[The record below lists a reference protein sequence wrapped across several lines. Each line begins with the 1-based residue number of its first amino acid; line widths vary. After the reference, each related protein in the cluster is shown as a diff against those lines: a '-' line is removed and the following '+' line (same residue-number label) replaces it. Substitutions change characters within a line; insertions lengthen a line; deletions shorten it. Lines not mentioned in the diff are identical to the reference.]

1 MSHSPQ
7 FEEAPAG
14 LSKRAAQ
21 RLIQRA
27 LVLAARSRKVRQHIR
42 EADLTSVW
50 TIVDWGLE
58 WAVMIRRGKLDFD
71 RRLPH
76 QPDIRVAWPTAEAFF
91 AQTEAADSSVG
102 PSEHEVQPMDQS
114 VAQYEGPHEVRRT
127 WNVIHQAFRAALNEL
142 LQNPVDQDGRS
153 LL

>member
-1 MSHSPQ
+1 MSHSAD
-7 FEEAPAG
+7 FESSPGG

-27 LVLAARSRKVRQHIR
+27 LVLAGRDRNVRQHIR

-50 TIVDWGLE
+50 SISDWGLE
-58 WAVMIRRGKLDFD
+58 WAVAIRRGKLDFD

-76 QPDIRVAWPTAEAFF
+76 KPDIRVSWPTAESFF
-91 AQTEAADSSVG
+91 QDTHATREGSGS
-102 PSEHEVQPMDQS
+102 M
-114 VAQYEGPHEVRRT
+114 QYEGPSGARRM
-127 WNVIHQAFRAALNEL
+127 WDIIHHAFRSALTDL

-153 LL
+153 LV

>member
-1 MSHSPQ
+1 MSHSAD
-7 FEEAPAG
+7 FESSPGG

-27 LVLAARSRKVRQHIR
+27 LVLAARSRNVRQHIR

-50 TIVDWGLE
+50 SIDDWGLQ
-58 WAVMIRRGKLDFD
+58 WAVAIRRGKLDFD

-76 QPDIRVAWPTAEAFF
+76 HPDIRVSWPTAEAFF
-91 AQTEAADSSVG
+91 REA
-102 PSEHEVQPMDQS
+102 EVTC
-114 VAQYEGPHEVRRT
+114 ANANRLEYEGPPEARRM
-127 WNVIHQAFRAALNEL
+127 WDIIHQAFHTALEDL

-153 LL
+153 LV